1 MRLSAQG
8 WIHTGRTSICADRYA
23 AIRTV
28 PRLPVKSKAGHN
40 RRVNAT
46 VSMWQKG
53 FVKSR
58 LAQKYRERSVEL
70 VEVFGKGISIQCSC
84 CGADGKMDEGIFR
97 CPSYGM
103 ELPERQN
110 TAVNVRKRGHEQR
123 EENGSL

>member
-1 MRLSAQG
+1 
-8 WIHTGRTSICADRYA
+8 
-23 AIRTV
+23 
-28 PRLPVKSKAGHN
+28 
-40 RRVNAT
+40 
-46 VSMWQKG
+46 MWQKG

-84 CGADGKMDEGIFR
+84 CGADGKKDEGIFR